1 MISMQPSHMAADWEK
16 GMEEEGKKEPLKTRS
31 QGRRRDFA

>member
-1 MISMQPSHMAADWEK
+1 MISMQPGNIANDQEK
-16 GMEEEGKKEPLKTRS
+16 GMEDEGKKKPLKTRP

>member
-1 MISMQPSHMAADWEK
+1 MVNERDK
-16 GMEEEGKKEPLKTRS
+16 GMEDVDKKKPLKTRS